1 MIKTET
7 DESGRTIVTRIE
19 PEGKEPTTF
28 LYESTTPSGAIVRD
42 STAAIG
48 VELEPVFLE
57 QVTETV
63 ERSKGFLEGIKFG
76 IGIPKIGKFEFVK
89 KHTKETKTRKTAI
102 FRYPQKR

>member
-1 MIKTET
+1 MTKIET
-7 DESGRTIVTRIE
+7 DESGSTIVARIK

-28 LYESTTPSGAIVRD
+28 LYESSTPSRAIVKD

-48 VELEPVFLE
+48 VALEQVYLE

-76 IGIPKIGKFEFVK
+76 IGIPKIGKFEFEK
-89 KHTKETKTRKTAI
+89 KHSKETKTIKKAI
-102 FRYPQKR
+102 FRYPRKR